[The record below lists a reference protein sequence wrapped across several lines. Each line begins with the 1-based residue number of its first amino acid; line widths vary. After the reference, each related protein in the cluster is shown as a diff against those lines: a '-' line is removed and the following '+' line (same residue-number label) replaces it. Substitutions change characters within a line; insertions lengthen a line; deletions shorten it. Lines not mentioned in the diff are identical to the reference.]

1 MSVTLSAQR
10 HEIIAH
16 NYGAHHANK
25 IHSDEGAAL
34 YGFKGALV
42 PGVALYAYCTQ
53 AAVRQFGPQWLA
65 SGRMNVRFAQ
75 PIYHGERIVI
85 ESQPIAGEAGGL
97 DVRLIK
103 PDGAVSTT
111 AIVFGGPAD
120 AKASPPTSTGF
131 DRVPMP
137 NDAGR
142 REPRIARL
150 SVGEALGTVEFMTP
164 MFSAA
169 TSFVDDMRDPLDCYR
184 GQDGL
189 VHPAQWIAQ
198 ANRVLMGNIRLGPW
212 VHTAS
217 EIQHWSRA
225 RAGQHLSLRS
235 RVVSL
240 TEKRGNEIISADMIL
255 LDEDL
260 GTVATIRHSAIIHL
274 APKR

>member
-1 MSVTLSAQR
+1 MSVTLSDQK
-10 HEIIAH
+10 HEIVAH

-53 AAVRQFGPQWLA
+53 AAVRQFGPEWLA
-65 SGRMNVRFAQ
+65 TGRMNVRFGQ
-75 PIYHGERIVI
+75 PIYHGERISIDARPGVS
-85 ESQPIAGEAGGL
+85 EPGGL
-97 DVRLIK
+97 EIRLVK

-111 AIVFGGPAD
+111 GVAFAGPAD
-120 AKASPPTSTGF
+120 PQANAPTSSGF
-131 DRVPMP
+131 DVVPMP
-137 NDAGR
+137 VDARR
-142 REPRIARL
+142 REPRMANL
-150 SVGEALGTVEFMTP
+150 KVGEALGTVEFMTP

-169 TSFVDDMRDPLDCYR
+169 VAFVDDMRDPLDCYR
-184 GQDGL
+184 GKNGL
-189 VHPAQWIAQ
+189 VHPAQWAAQ

-212 VHTAS
+212 VHTSS
-217 EIQHWSRA
+217 EIQHWAQA

-240 TEKRGNEIISADMIL
+240 TEKRGNEIVTADMIL
-255 LDEDL
+255 LDEEL
-260 GTVATIRHSAIIHL
+260 QTIATIRHSAIIHL